1 MKSNDG
7 AAPTTTG
14 TAPTTT
20 LAAPT
25 ITLATLGLFW
35 LPLALMWLLMGIEQ
49 PALNGVM
56 ARLPRATLS
65 LAAFEVAFGIALV
78 IESPILQILSAAT
91 ALVRGPRSYR
101 QMLRFMHI
109 LAAVLTTIHFVL
121 SRPAVFVVIADGI
134 LGVPAHVVE
143 PAREAFTWMIPFA
156 ALVGYRRLWQ
166 GSLIQLGNTGVVAHT
181 MVIRLVTT
189 LLGLA
194 LGVVLVRVT
203 GMIIT
208 GSTVAGWSLIA
219 GVFAGA
225 VSSWWFY
232 YRAPE
237 RLVSAADDQPRTSKD
252 LLKFYVPL
260 SLTSIMAL
268 VSRPILAFGISRS
281 VAPLESLATW
291 PVINSLLFLFTSI
304 ALSYQEAVVAKINES
319 DANVRVLR
327 RFGLIL
333 TGVLTAMF
341 LAISVS
347 GGTTL
352 WFRGV
357 AGLSPELVALARPAM
372 VILIVMPIA
381 VTGRSYF
388 SGVLVASEKTGFL
401 SIAVLANTVVLLSSV
416 ILLPKL
422 TDMVGTVVAAIAFG
436 GANVVQLIILWYGN
450 RVAGI
455 RDATRRQRDEVLP

>member
-1 MKSNDG
+1 
-7 AAPTTTG
+7 
-14 TAPTTT
+14 
-20 LAAPT
+20 
-25 ITLATLGLFW
+25 
-35 LPLALMWLLMGIEQ
+35 
-49 PALNGVM
+49 
-56 ARLPRATLS
+56 
-65 LAAFEVAFGIALV
+65 
-78 IESPILQILSAAT
+78 
-91 ALVRGPRSYR
+91 
-101 QMLRFMHI
+101 MLRFMHI